1 MPAPHEPETGGIAF
15 LIRTPE
21 AVRRPEKDLMSF
33 IVPAQYLIEIF
44 FVLLGKADTADW
56 FISEYMQD
64 LVSTIGVDCAAAG
77 AKRFFLF
84 SVGSR
89 HSGFSAGAVL
99 FVFIQNI

>member
-64 LVSTIGVDCAAAG
+64 LVSTIGVDCTLCRRVWQDG
-77 AKRFFLF
+77 EEEEIFKI
-84 SVGSR
+84 G
-89 HSGFSAGAVL
+89 
-99 FVFIQNI
+99 